1 MSIQQVQRSRFALA
15 FETLRAII
23 ALHQGRMGDP
33 DLQARSRPTGD
44 KLATA
49 ATWATE
55 AIRHAQR
62 SGTAEAFRF
71 PPKCPLSP
79 ESVRPHLKVGA
90 NLIFRYP
97 KAFTSLPE
105 YSAHRD
111 QEVVLVRPLIVGQEY
126 DFEGDPMYEVLAAD
140 GWRAQAFGSELEPV
154 EARALAKAF
163 ASRYLDQMGA
173 DVLAAVVEENRT
185 YLAGACATHDYADAN
200 MFMLEAWNTVLG
212 RPPLMLDDV
221 EANAELAPQYA
232 EETALWNN
240 AWEIATAEELPQL
253 LDRSLEQIWGFND
266 DDDFAHA
273 EGWAIQVDSNRH
285 VRCVAKPLPGGSPS
299 GLQSD
304 DDVRVHVMRCAE
316 AGSLLHRRAVSRI
329 RSKSP
334 DEYRLMRDLYESAS
348 GQQ

>member
-1 MSIQQVQRSRFALA
+1 MSSRQTSRSRFALA
-15 FETLRAII
+15 FETLRAIV

-33 DLQARSRPTGD
+33 DLLARSKPTGD

-62 SGTAEAFRF
+62 EGTAEAFRF
-71 PPKCPLSP
+71 PAQCPHFQLTT
-79 ESVRPHLKVGA
+79 RPQLKIGDK
-90 NLIFRYP
+90 LIFRYP

-111 QEVVLVRPLIVGQEY
+111 QEVVLVRREEY
-126 DFEGDPMYEVLAAD
+126 DFEGDPMYEVEAAD
-140 GWRAQAFGSELEPV
+140 GWRAHAYGSELEPA
-154 EARALAKAF
+154 EARALAAAF
-163 ASRYLDQMGA
+163 ASRFLEQLGA
-173 DVLAAVVEENRT
+173 DVLATVVEANRT
-185 YLAGACATHDYADAN
+185 YPAGACATHDYTDAN
-200 MFMLEAWNTVLG
+200 MVMHEAWTTVFG
-212 RPPLMLDDV
+212 RPPLMFDDV
-221 EANAELAPQYA
+221 QGSAELEAQHA
-232 EETALWNN
+232 SETGLWNK
-240 AWEIATAEELPQL
+240 AWEIAKAEELPQL

-266 DDDFAHA
+266 DGDFAHA

-334 DEYRLMRDLYESAS
+334 DEYRLMRGLYESVS
-348 GQQ
+348 RQQ